1 MKYLHVSGGSGDNIE
16 TIPYTGMLS
25 IHDTADIRL
34 TEVNLG
40 RNYVEDDTLHLVY
53 VDNAVIRN
61 LTVEAAFSY
70 AVDIDT
76 STVLFD
82 GGNIVG
88 SLNDG
93 IDLMSSRA
101 VITGMTI
108 TKSGDKGVSVG
119 ERTAVLIH
127 DSY

>member
-1 MKYLHVSGGSGDNIE
+1 MCGGRSLVGPANARLAFEVFACIRWLGCNIE
-16 TIPYTGMLS
+16 TIPHTGMLS

-40 RNYVEDDTLHLVY
+40 RNYEDDTLHLVY

-61 LTVEAAFSY
+61 LTVEAAFSD

-82 GGNIVG
+82 GQYC
-88 SLNDG
+88 
-93 IDLMSSRA
+93 RFA
-101 VITGMTI
+101 
-108 TKSGDKGVSVG
+108 
-119 ERTAVLIH
+119 E
-127 DSY
+127 